1 MASVKSFFKLTYNIF
16 TFPALLL
23 HELWHLIAA
32 LCVGGKIHR
41 IKFHSLKRATLYV
54 NNLDKPLKVRIVA
67 MSPLMSLLIAALS
80 PLFIGTDMLY
90 FSFYYLLT
98 INTSVPSYLD
108 FYVADLRPP
117 SFYRHLFGQTY
128 KEYQQE
134 KEIEATYFSDF
145 EEIELPVSSMLK

>member
-1 MASVKSFFKLTYNIF
+1 MAWIKSFFKLMYHF
-16 TFPALLL
+16 FVFPALLL
-23 HELWHLIAA
+23 HEFWHMLAA
-32 LCVGGKIHR
+32 ICVGGKIQR
-41 IKFHSLKRATLYV
+41 LRLYSLKRATLYV
-54 NNLDKPLKVRIVA
+54 QNLDTPLKVCIVA

-80 PLFIGTDMLY
+80 PLFISSDMLY

-117 SFYRHLFGQTY
+117 SFYSYLFGQTY

-134 KEIEATYFSDF
+134 KDYIQNKAQAIKE
-145 EEIELPVSSMLK
+145 